1 MQSTNLQCPHV
12 STLFVIKN
20 AEKIYHKKIT
30 DLSKLGVKAIDKYHL
45 EFLLEKPASFF
56 PYLTTLNSFKPL
68 PVDTIKAYGENWT
81 SPQNIVTSG
90 AYQFALSIRDS
101 MIILRKNPKYY
112 DKQHVNIEEIRYILI
127 QDSILG
133 LSMYLN
139 EDIDII
145 GGKYLPIPRSH
156 LYSIQSNPMLR
167 DHYHSFPLL
176 KTYGFVFNTNLF
188 PVNDPLVRKA
198 IISAVDRK
206 MIISFLTRGN
216 EQLALSFTPPFVF
229 GSVSYDKDIGIPFHL
244 EKAKHYLKAAGYPD
258 GEGFPEIF
266 LSYHNTHTNKMIAN
280 AVSLFLKHH
289 INITLTVKPVQE
301 GVTYESVRPQS
312 HMYSFGWHCNYPDA
326 NNFLYDQLHSQT
338 LNNIIF
344 GTNKEYARIVLK
356 ARDCQD
362 TDLRKEYYAIAEK
375 ILVQEEAYIFPLF
388 YDNAQILV
396 NPRLVNWYFMPLGGQ
411 QIKNWVLK

>member
-1 MQSTNLQCPHV
+1 
-12 STLFVIKN
+12 
-20 AEKIYHKKIT
+20 
-30 DLSKLGVKAIDKYHL
+30 
-45 EFLLEKPASFF
+45 
-56 PYLTTLNSFKPL
+56 
-68 PVDTIKAYGENWT
+68 
-81 SPQNIVTSG
+81 
-90 AYQFALSIRDS
+90 

-112 DKQHVNIEEIRYILI
+112 DRQHVNIEEIRYILI

-176 KTYGFVFNTNLF
+176 KTYGFVFNTNLS

-216 EQLALSFTPPFVF
+216 EKLALSFTPPNVF
-229 GSVSYDKDIGIPFHL
+229 GAVSYDQNIGIPFHVD
-244 EKAKHYLKAAGYPD
+244 KAKQFLKAAGYPD
-258 GEGFPEIF
+258 GKGFPELF
-266 LSYHNTHTNKMIAN
+266 LSYHDTQTNKIIVN

-289 INITLTVKPVQE
+289 ININLTGRPVQE
-301 GVTYESVRPQS
+301 GLTYESVRPQS
-312 HMYSFGWHCNYPDA
+312 HMYSFGWRCNYPDA

-338 LNNIIF
+338 PNNIIYWA
-344 GTNKEYARIVLK
+344 NKEYARMVLK
-356 ARDCQD
+356 ARDCLD
-362 TDLRKEYYAIAEK
+362 PDLRKEYYASAEK
-375 ILVQEEAYIFPLF
+375 ILVQDEAYIFPMF

-411 QIKNWVLK
+411 QIENWVLK